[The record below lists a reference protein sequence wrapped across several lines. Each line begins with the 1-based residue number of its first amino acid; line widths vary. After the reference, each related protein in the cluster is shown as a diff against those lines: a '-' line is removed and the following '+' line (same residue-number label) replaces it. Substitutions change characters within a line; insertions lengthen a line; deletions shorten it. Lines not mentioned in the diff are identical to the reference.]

1 MSDSKF
7 REWWIAEASNN
18 YSEDTGCVVKSPKEI
33 TEAALPSFIHVIE
46 KSANNLLA
54 RKLEV
59 AMKGLTDLSNTI
71 GFSEIMR
78 IYAKDILRQI
88 EQLGKEAK

>member
-1 MSDSKF
+1 MSEPTES
-7 REWWIAEASNN
+7 ELAAAEAH
-18 YSEDTGCVVKSPKEI
+18 YHGPGCGDPGEYNGFLEGVSWQKRQNKQLEI
-33 TEAALPSFIHVIE
+33 AI
-46 KSANNLLA
+46 
-54 RKLEV
+54 
-59 AMKGLTDLSNTI
+59 KGLTDLSNTI